1 MTRKLTHFSRTSTT
15 LGALAACL
23 IAGTAYAGS
32 ADGVP
37 SVAVPYGDLNLT
49 TERGA
54 DTLYAR
60 LTAAARQ
67 VCAADGLDIRNLQ
80 VYAAARSCE
89 AQAIARA
96 VHEVQ
101 APKVAA
107 RLAARHEQG

>member
-1 MTRKLTHFSRTSTT
+1 MIRKLTHFNRPSAT
-15 LGALAACL
+15 LAALAACL
-23 IAGTAYAGS
+23 IAGTAYAGNTG
-32 ADGVP
+32 AAP

-67 VCAADGLDIRNLQ
+67 VCAADGVDIRNLQ
-80 VYAAARSCE
+80 AYAAARACE
-89 AQAIARA
+89 SQAIARA

-107 RLAARHEQG
+107 RLAARHEQS

>member
-1 MTRKLTHFSRTSTT
+1 MTLTQFRRSSAT
-15 LGALAACL
+15 LAALAACI

-32 ADGVP
+32 PAEP
-37 SVAVPYGDLNLT
+37 SVAVPFGDLNLT

-54 DTLYAR
+54 DALYAR

-67 VCAADGLDIRNLQ
+67 VCAANGLDIRDLQ
-80 VYAAARSCE
+80 AYAAVRSCE
-89 AQAIARA
+89 SQAIAHA
-96 VHEVQ
+96 VHDVQ

>member
-1 MTRKLTHFSRTSTT
+1 MTRALTHFRRSSAT
-15 LGALAACL
+15 LAALAACI
-23 IAGTAYAGS
+23 IAGTAHAGS
-32 ADGVP
+32 PAAAP

-54 DTLYAR
+54 DALYAR

-80 VYAAARSCE
+80 AYAAARSCE
-89 AQAIARA
+89 SQAIARA
-96 VHEVQ
+96 VHEVHS
-101 APKVAA
+101 PKVAA